1 MHKTGR
7 SDNGRHNYKE
17 RAMNKILER
26 LLEKVDVSTI
36 TLILLLILA
45 GLLCLFVTIIKNRKT
60 IYASFV
66 ASIERKRKQDEYVQ
80 QIVEN
85 TGIITTLQQQVI
97 DLQERTNKYFEYRS
111 RDREQS
117 FEKQKDLMAGQQQ
130 TMEAVQKVN
139 AMLTLLQQGMI
150 EQIGEQIIRRCKEY
164 TKLGGIPEN
173 ELEDFQRSMDVYT
186 SIGGNHGLQKRF
198 DKVIRELPLIPE
210 EEILIKEDN

>member
-1 MHKTGR
+1 
-7 SDNGRHNYKE
+7 
-17 RAMNKILER
+17 MNNILES
-26 LLEKVDVSTI
+26 LLVKVDDSTI
-36 TLILLLILA
+36 TLILLLVLA
-45 GLLCLFVTIIKNRKT
+45 GLLCIFTAIIKNRKT

-85 TGIITTLQQQVI
+85 TGIITTLQQQVA
-97 DLQERTNKYFEYRS
+97 DVQAQTNKYLEYRL

-117 FEKQKDLMAGQQQ
+117 FEKQKDLMAGQRQ
-130 TMEAVQKVN
+130 TMEAVQKVD